1 VALAT
6 VQSNVPT
13 MYATPEARAGME
25 SAFRQFDKYLATL
38 V

>member
-1 VALAT
+1 
-6 VQSNVPT
+6 

-25 SAFRQFDKYLATL
+25 SAFRQFDKYLAAL